1 MAAASVM
8 IPISAINGTLPPSA
22 LVQHSPRHGR
32 SRAASI
38 KGKNR
43 YNVLENRDGAIIKA
57 VAFVMKRAIR
67 QSELDA
73 ESGDDDEE
81 TDEDEETDRL
91 VSSDDGWVML
101 PDLLQHSRIT
111 DLRVTV
117 SDIQRIG
124 ANATKARFELRQQKQ
139 QAGEDAASS
148 FQIRDTHKRRDSVQA
163 PPIIVEG
170 EPLSADAEDLPEY
183 VVYETSYEA
192 YPHIVASDGIQR
204 AAGASYI
211 SFSPIVAGAAAS
223 DADVGIWVH
232 LRTALEAEPAL
243 VWQRTASGAVVTANE
258 VVPKSLWKRAVARRQ
273 DIGLLFEDGEV
284 RKEVPEALRG
294 KGSKGKAKK
303 GKGSFKSRGGEEA
316 SDSASDE

>member
-43 YNVLENRDGAIIKA
+43 YNVQENRDGAIIKA

-67 QSELDA
+67 QSDA
-73 ESGDDDEE
+73 ESEDEEE
-81 TDEDEETDRL
+81 TDEEGETDRL

-111 DLRVTV
+111 DLRVSL
-117 SDIQRIG
+117 SDLQRIG
-124 ANATKARFELRQQKQ
+124 ANANKARFELRQQ
-139 QAGEDAASS
+139 AGADAGDAAS
-148 FQIRDTHKRRDSVQA
+148 FQIRDTHKRRDSVA
-163 PPIIVEG
+163 VPPIIVEG
-170 EPLSADAEDLPEY
+170 EALSADTEDLPEY

-192 YPHIVASDGIQR
+192 YPHILASDGIQR

-211 SFSPIVAGAAAS
+211 SFSPIAADSGRAAAS

-232 LRTALEAEPAL
+232 LRTALEAEPSL
-243 VWQRTASGAVVTANE
+243 VWHRTASGAVVTANE
-258 VVPKSLWKRAVARRQ
+258 VVPKSLWKRALARRQ

-284 RKEVPEALRG
+284 RKEVPEGLRG

-303 GKGSFKSRGGEEA
+303 GKGSFKTRGGDDA